1 VTRKCL
7 LIALL
12 LFPTVASAADMRFE
26 VKSNL
31 RVGVGKTDITPPIGT
46 RMAGYRERTSGATGV
61 RDPIRAGVLLF
72 DEGAGKAALVTLD
85 LPIMSNEAVEAIR
98 RGVSGKTGVPAAA
111 VMVACSHNHAGPRL
125 VADDDYGRQ
134 TIARIAAA
142 ASAAARE
149 MRPMTIGYGEDTIT
163 FSVNRRR
170 PGPDGKVLF
179 QPWPEGPVDRRARIL
194 RFDDGASLKP
204 AAVMMHLACHPN
216 VLRGDN
222 LLLSADYPGE
232 AQRFVERAY
241 GGRTRAMFV
250 QGAGG
255 DIRANLPGGDEKDGF
270 RSGDEADLQWAGMEL
285 GAAVMRA
292 SVRAVV
298 RESLS
303 RRTSAYPVRSAS
315 IRVGLPG
322 KTKPVPAELHAIA
335 VGDFLFLGVPGEP
348 LIDYQFK
355 LEKLIGG
362 RARTFVVGYANGYIG
377 YIPTET
383 VVKQGGY
390 EGDSSP
396 LSADA
401 ERALLREL
409 EKLASQ
415 VMPGK

>member
-1 VTRKCL
+1 MTRKRL
-7 LIALL
+7 VIALL
-12 LFPTVASAADMRFE
+12 LFAMAATAGDMRFE

-31 RVGVGKTDITPPIGT
+31 RVGVGKADITPPVGT
-46 RMAGYRERTSGATGV
+46 VMAGYRERTKGATGV
-61 RDPIRAGVLLF
+61 RDPIEAGVLLF
-72 DEGAGKAALVTLD
+72 DGGAGKAALVTLD
-85 LPIMSNEAVEAIR
+85 LPFMSNDAVEGIR
-98 RGVSGKTGVPAAA
+98 REVSAKTGVPAAA
-111 VMVACSHNHAGPRL
+111 IMVACSHNHAGPRL

-134 TIARIAAA
+134 TTARIAAA

-149 MRPMTIGYGEDTIT
+149 MRPMTIGYGEDTVT
-163 FSVNRRR
+163 FNVNRRR

-179 QPWPEGPVDRRARIL
+179 QPWPEGPVDRRARVL

-241 GGRTRAMFV
+241 GGRTQALFV

-292 SVRAVV
+292 CARAVV
-298 RESLS
+298 RESLA
-303 RRTSAYPVRSAS
+303 RRPSVYPVRSAS
-315 IRVGLPG
+315 VRVGLPG
-322 KTKPVPAELHAIA
+322 KTKPVPAELQAIR
-335 VGDFLFLGVPGEP
+335 VGDFLFLGMPGEP
-348 LIDYQFK
+348 LVDYQFK
-355 LEKLIGG
+355 LETLIGPK
-362 RARTFVVGYANGYIG
+362 AKTFVIGYANGYIG
-377 YIPTET
+377 YIPTQA

-390 EGDSSP
+390 EGDTSP
-396 LSADA
+396 LSGDA
-401 ERALLREL
+401 ERVLLREL
-409 EKLASQ
+409 EKLASE
-415 VMPGK
+415 VLR